1 MPQLR
6 IDCLGQVLLDLFNS
20 FRNFP
25 EPLHVLDRV
34 APARFVGNDCQALA
48 QGCSQLGQLFFHRK
62 SLKRSVLWRKRPF
75 MDGGAVKKIL
85 IVDDDVGLMRVMR
98 EALTSFLRCE
108 VDTSPNPEYGFEL
121 ALKKTY
127 HLLIFD
133 FSMPM
138 IDGAMLFLLIGKAYN
153 HAQPPRV
160 VPPLLLV
167 TGRGDE
173 SRAQE
178 LLKEAGVRGLVAK
191 PFVINRL
198 LEKVKECLPGIE
210 SANG

>member
-1 MPQLR
+1 
-6 IDCLGQVLLDLFNS
+6 
-20 FRNFP
+20 
-25 EPLHVLDRV
+25 LH
-34 APARFVGNDCQALA
+34 Q
-48 QGCSQLGQLFFHRK
+48 K
-62 SLKRSVLWRKRPF
+62 SLKRRALSRKRPF
-75 MDGGAVKKIL
+75 MGEKAVKRIL
-85 IVDDDVGLMRVMR
+85 VVDDDVGLMRVMR

-127 HLLIFD
+127 DLLIFD

-138 IDGAMLFLLIGKAYN
+138 IDGAMLFFLLGKAYN
-153 HAQPPRV
+153 HSEPPRI

-191 PFVINRL
+191 PFAINRL
-198 LEKVKECLPGIE
+198 IEKVKECLPGIE
-210 SANG
+210 SAVGPKAAL